1 MRSRSAAFP
10 IRKKATCCTA
20 ILGYPLPFTIE
31 FLLET
36 QIYEQE
42 GKGSHGKP

>member
-1 MRSRSAAFP
+1 MLYGARRLME
-10 IRKKATCCTA
+10 

-36 QIYEQE
+36 QNDQQE